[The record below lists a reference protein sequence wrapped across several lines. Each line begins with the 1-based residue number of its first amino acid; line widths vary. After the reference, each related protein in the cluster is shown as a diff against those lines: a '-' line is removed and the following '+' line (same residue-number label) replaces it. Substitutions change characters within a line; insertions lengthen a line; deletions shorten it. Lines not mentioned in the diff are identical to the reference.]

1 LAVILAPEIDSA
13 FAESLDPEVP
23 FRKRSRASRVLSASV
38 ALLLLSSTLGVIT
51 YVILLSLLLRIGVG
65 ASPSR
70 YLAHISKLDIVHAVT
85 ARLNYIISDAIVVW
99 RAWILW
105 PNSRIAQG
113 LLLLCMAYSAVAV
126 IVNGALQANMSDS
139 PVPHTIARSAM
150 LVTNAVA
157 TVLVGIKLWCVFV
170 VYFLVLCLRK
180 MFILTHARRLY
191 RRNVRASMKLM
202 TGGGQVGGILVLL
215 VESGV
220 VYCVVWI
227 LEMSS
232 ITHNVD
238 YLMNFGALTF
248 VLAGIYPTFVVLV
261 VTLQQHATAQSMIG
275 TQIAG
280 IPESLRFA
288 TNCREAA
295 SERSTR
301 GDAEREWSGG
311 GGQSE
316 WSRGDGQSE
325 GSGGNGE
332 SDGEEG
338 YELRRSREAASVG
351 EPTSSARF

>member
-1 LAVILAPEIDSA
+1 MAATPGIDSA
-13 FAESLDPEVP
+13 FAESLDPAVP
-23 FRKRSRASRVLSASV
+23 FRKRTTASRVLNACV
-38 ALLLLSSTLGVIT
+38 TLLFLSSTLGVFT

-65 ASPSR
+65 APPSR
-70 YLAHISKLDIVHAVT
+70 YLTLISKLDVAHAVT

-105 PNSRIAQG
+105 PNNRVAQG
-113 LLLLCMAYSAVAV
+113 LLLMCMAYSAVAV

-157 TVLVGIKLWCVFV
+157 TALVGIKLW
-170 VYFLVLCLRK
+170 
-180 MFILTHARRLY
+180 IY

-202 TGGGQVGGILVLL
+202 SGGGQVGGILVLL

-232 ITHNVD
+232 INRSVE

-275 TQIAG
+275 TQTAG
-280 IPESLRFA
+280 VPEPLRFA
-288 TNCREAA
+288 TNCRDVA
-295 SERSTR
+295 
-301 GDAEREWSGG
+301 
-311 GGQSE
+311 SE
-316 WSRGDGQSE
+316 WSTRGDGQSE
-325 GSGGNGE
+325 
-332 SDGEEG
+332 
-338 YELRRSREAASVG
+338 
-351 EPTSSARF
+351 